1 MKKILVIEDE
11 PSVRANILEILEL
24 EDYNGIGAENGLIGV
39 LWALEHIPDLIICDV
54 MMPELD
60 GYGVLTTLRQE
71 PLTATIPF
79 IFLTAKA
86 DKTDFRQGMELGA
99 DDYLT
104 KPFTSNEL
112 LSSIAA
118 RLEKQ
123 AAVMQQYTIG
133 RQEATGLERKMQQ
146 LQQYADTKDELLK
159 TAQQELCYLLSKIN
173 VALYMLKHTSEG
185 VPSDRCVD
193 ILQQA
198 CNREMA
204 ILNQMPTLQNFLT
217 PENVKLLRQFN
228 LVNNSPEEKDLVI
241 EDEELVWDE
250 VSETS
255 FPF

>member
-60 GYGVLTTLRQE
+60 GYGVLTTLRQD

-86 DKTDFRQGMELGA
+86 DKTDLRQGMELGA

-104 KPFTSNEL
+104 KPFTSDEL
-112 LSSIAA
+112 LNSIAV
-118 RLEKQ
+118 RFEKQ
-123 AAVMQQYTIG
+123 AAVIQQYTSE
-133 RQEATGLERKMQQ
+133 REAVAGIQQKMQELQ
-146 LQQYADTKDELLK
+146 LCANTKNELLEK
-159 TAQQELCYLLSKIN
+159 AQQELRYLLSKIN
-173 VALYMLKHTSEG
+173 VALHMLKSSPEG
-185 VPSDRCVD
+185 VKRARCVD
-193 ILQQA
+193 ILQEA

-204 ILNQMPTLQNFLT
+204 LLNQMPSLQNFLP
-217 PENVKLLRQFN
+217 PENVNLLRQLN
-228 LVNNSPEEKDLVI
+228 LVSNQAQ

-250 VSETS
+250 VSEIS

>member
-24 EDYNGIGAENGLIGV
+24 EDYHGIGAENGLIGV

-60 GYGVLTTLRQE
+60 GYGVLTTLRQD

-104 KPFTSNEL
+104 KPFTSEEL
-112 LSSIAA
+112 LNSIAT
-118 RLEKQ
+118 RFEKQ
-123 AAVMQQYTIG
+123 VAVMQQYNIEREG
-133 RQEATGLERKMQQ
+133 VAGLQQKMQEI
-146 LQQYADTKDELLK
+146 QQDADTKDELLK
-159 TAQQELCYLLSKIN
+159 KSQEELRYLLSKIN
-173 VALYMLKHTSEG
+173 VALHMLKHSSEG
-185 VPSDRCVD
+185 VKRDRCVN
-193 ILQQA
+193 ILQEA

-204 ILNQMPTLQNFLT
+204 LLNQMPTLQNFL
-217 PENVKLLRQFN
+217 PPDNVQLLRQLN
-228 LVNNSPEEKDLVI
+228 LVNNSSEEKDLVL
-241 EDEELVWDE
+241 EDEELDWEE
-250 VSETS
+250 VSKIG